1 MKTNFRPGLN
11 DECIFHTASEL
22 NEYLLPDSIEPDDI
36 IIDIGAHI
44 GGFIYGCLKRG
55 ARNIYAYE
63 SLKENYDL
71 ALACFDEEIIYGTV
85 KLYNLAVWRSDI
97 SNPITLYNSGFCQPD
112 NSGTNVVVYNTTK
125 DMPVNTISL
134 DDIIDNVGKSRKIKL
149 VKLDCEG
156 SEFPILFTS
165 KKLNQI
171 DYICG
176 EYHSIPLCNF
186 EKDGK
191 SKFSEHDLYLFLKS
205 QGFSMIYFKN
215 PLNDLIGM
223 FYAKKNSLI
232 DTFFKNIII
241 P

>member
-22 NEYLLPDSIEPDDI
+22 NEYLLPDKIEPNDI

-63 SLKENYDL
+63 ALKENYDI
-71 ALACFDEEIIYGTV
+71 ASAGFDEEIMYGAV
-85 KLYNLAVWRSDI
+85 KLYNLAVWRSDVA
-97 SNPITLYNSGFCQPD
+97 PTTLYNSGFCDPG
-112 NSGTNVVVYNTTK
+112 NSGTNVVVYNTTTER
-125 DMPVNTISL
+125 PVSTISL
-134 DDIIDNVGKSRKIKL
+134 DDILSKIGKSRKIKL
-149 VKLDCEG
+149 IKLDCEG

-176 EYHSIPLCNF
+176 EYHSITLCNF

-191 SKFSEHDLYLFLKS
+191 SKFNELDLYLFLKN

-215 PLNDLIGM
+215 ALNNLIGM
-223 FYAKKNSLI
+223 FYAKRNDLS
-232 DTFFKNIII
+232 DTFFKNIVI